1 LAQKLLKGVTQMDT
15 LDIEEIVP
23 ADQQET
29 EEDVHPDK
37 NKNRDAVLFNTDWTV
52 ETLFRQIEKQNINLD
67 PQFQRRE
74 AWDIGRKSKLIE
86 SIICGFPIP
95 NIVLAEDKSNKGR
108 YLVIDGKQRLFS
120 IASYMRNEFE
130 LKGLKIQDDLN
141 GLKFS
146 DLANNFREAADIV
159 ENQPIRTV
167 IIRNWPNEDY
177 LYSVFY
183 RLNSGSLPLSSQ
195 ELRKALHG
203 GKVLDYI
210 DEYIRASQPFRQIF
224 GEQLD
229 RRMRDV
235 ELVLR
240 YVTFERF
247 YEKYKGDLK
256 QFLDDAVIFYDK
268 NWNAELQRLNTD
280 LEKLDTALD
289 LAYTVF
295 GGNAFKKWNGEKFE
309 RATNRAVFD
318 VISRYFSDPSV
329 KESVTE
335 NNARIVEKFQ
345 QICAENQAFKDSI
358 ERTTKTPAATH
369 TRYKLWGQQLADI
382 LGKKLDQDNM
392 RLV

>member
-1 LAQKLLKGVTQMDT
+1 MDLLDT
-15 LDIEEIVP
+15 EEIVP
-23 ADQQET
+23 PDQQES
-29 EEDVHPDK
+29 EEDIHLDK
-37 NKNRDAVLFNTDWTV
+37 NQNRDAVLFNTDWTV

-95 NIVLAEDKSNKGR
+95 NIVLAEDKANKGR

-120 IASYMRNEFE
+120 ITSYLRDEFE

-141 GLKFS
+141 DLKYS
-146 DLANNFREAADIV
+146 DLAKKSREVVDII

-203 GKVLDYI
+203 GKLLDYV
-210 DEYIRASQPFRQIF
+210 DEYIRASQHFKQIF
-224 GEQLD
+224 GEKLD

-240 YVTFERF
+240 YVAFERF
-247 YEKYKGDLK
+247 YDTYKGDLK
-256 QFLDDAVIFYDK
+256 KFLDNVVIFYNE
-268 NWNAELQRLNTD
+268 NWNAELQTLNDD
-280 LEKLDTALD
+280 LEKLSNALE
-289 LAYTVF
+289 LAYLVF
-295 GGNAFKKWNGEKFE
+295 GGNVFRKWNGEKFE
-309 RATNRAVFD
+309 RSTNRAVFD
-318 VISRYFSDPSV
+318 VITRYFADASIKNSV
-329 KESVTE
+329 I
-335 NNARIVEKFQ
+335 NNAAVVVEKFKELCSTDQ
-345 QICAENQAFKDSI
+345 SFKDAI
-358 ERTTKTPAATH
+358 ERTTKTPAATN
-369 TRYKLWGQQLADI
+369 TRNKLWGQQLAGV
-382 LGKKLDQDNM
+382 LGMKLDQDNM
-392 RLV
+392 RLI